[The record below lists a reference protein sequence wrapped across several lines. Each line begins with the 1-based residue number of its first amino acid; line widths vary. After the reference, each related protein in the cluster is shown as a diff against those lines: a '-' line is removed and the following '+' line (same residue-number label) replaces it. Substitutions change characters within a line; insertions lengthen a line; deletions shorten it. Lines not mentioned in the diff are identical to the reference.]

1 MKLISWNV
9 NGLRAAITKEFDK
22 FFKEIDADIFSIQET
37 KMQEDQIT
45 DEINNIFNGY
55 YVYWNSAVK
64 KGYSG
69 TAIFTKKKPINVTY
83 GIGIEEHD
91 QEGRIITLETS
102 LGR

>member
-69 TAIFTKKKPINVTY
+69 TAVFTKKKPIN
-83 GIGIEEHD
+83 GPCFSSSNPAMIFCLA
-91 QEGRIITLETS
+91 R
-102 LGR
+102 

>member
-45 DEINNIFNGY
+45 DEINKVLANFG
-55 YVYWNSAVK
+55 
-64 KGYSG
+64 
-69 TAIFTKKKPINVTY
+69 F
-83 GIGIEEHD
+83 
-91 QEGRIITLETS
+91 R
-102 LGR
+102 